1 MRLKHAL
8 LCVTLLVVTGCTMD
22 ISPSAQTQRL
32 SFNLQQQSSAPGR
45 TLRDIDSEALQP
57 GDLLFSSSLGLT
69 SLGIRLFSTSSVSH
83 VALYIGGGLVAEA
96 VGDGVQIVTLDNAL
110 AHSDKLFA
118 LRVADLTPQQ
128 GEAITQF
135 AHDKRGSRYNYSGII
150 EMVPFMLTKQL
161 CSLNPFSRDFRKQCI
176 EGLASAQLSV
186 PDGHSEDSFF
196 CSEFVTAAYESAGRP
211 LTLAESGWVSP
222 SDLMHMRAGD
232 VAALTPEQPLEYV
245 GHLKQG
251 IYLKAKKL
259 AMFGR

>member
-1 MRLKHAL
+1 MRIKSAL
-8 LCVTLLVVTGCTMD
+8 LCLPFLASCTMD
-22 ISPSAQTQRL
+22 IGPSSETQL
-32 SFNLQQQSSAPGR
+32 MSFSMQQQSSAPGK
-45 TLRDIDSEALQP
+45 TLRDIKADALQP

-83 VALYIGGGLVAEA
+83 VALYIGDGLVAEA
-96 VGDGVQIVTLDNAL
+96 VGDGVQIVTLADAM

-118 LRVADLTPQQ
+118 LRVTGLTPEQA
-128 GEAITQF
+128 GRITQF
-135 AHDKRGSRYNYSGII
+135 AQDKNGSSYNYGGIV

-161 CSLNPFSRDFRKQCI
+161 CSLNPFSREFRKQCV

-186 PDGHSEDSFF
+186 PDGRTQDSYF
-196 CSEFVTAAYESAGRP
+196 CSQFVSAAYAAAGRP

-232 VAALTPEQPLEYV
+232 VASLQPEQTLDYV

-259 AMFGR
+259 AMLGH

>member
-1 MRLKHAL
+1 MVIRLAL
-8 LCVTLLVVTGCTMD
+8 LCLPLLAGCTMD
-22 ISPSAQTQRL
+22 ISPSPETQRL
-32 SFNLQQQSSAPGR
+32 SFSLQQQSSAPGK
-45 TLRDIDSEALQP
+45 TLRDINAGQLLP

-83 VALYIGGGLVAEA
+83 VALYIGDGQVAEA
-96 VGDGVQIVTLDNAL
+96 VGDGVQIVTLDDAM
-110 AHSDKLFA
+110 AHSDKLFV
-118 LRVADLTPQQ
+118 LRVADLSTQQ
-128 GEAITQF
+128 GQSIAQF
-135 AHDKRGSRYNYSGII
+135 AHEKKGSRYNYSGIV

-176 EGLASAQLSV
+176 EGLANAQLSV
-186 PDGHSEDSFF
+186 PDGQTQDSYF
-196 CSEFVTAAYESAGRP
+196 CSEFVTAAYEAAGRP

-251 IYLKAKKL
+251 IYIKAKKL